1 MKKNKA
7 PLKASGKASAKTP
20 AKAVAAKSAGKP
32 GVDTDAVRELA
43 KLLKETG
50 LTEIEI
56 EHNGARIRVSRGA
69 TAVATAAP
77 AAPAPVA
84 AAPAP
89 VAAAPA
95 PSGPVAGTV
104 PSPMVGTVYLSPE
117 PGKPAF
123 ISVGK
128 TVKAGDTL
136 FIVEAMKTMNAITA
150 PHGGTVKEISVSD
163 GSPVE
168 FGQTLAVIA

>member
-1 MKKNKA
+1 MSSKKKK
-7 PLKASGKASAKTP
+7 P
-20 AKAVAAKSAGKP
+20 AAKPMKAAAKPEARIAGKP
-32 GVDTDAVRELA
+32 GVDADAVRALA

-56 EHNGARIRVSRGA
+56 EHGGARIRVSRGA
-69 TAVATAAP
+69 TGVVAAAP
-77 AAPAPVA
+77 AA

-89 VAAAPA
+89 VAVAPAAAAPSA
-95 PSGPVAGTV
+95 GPVAGAV

-117 PGKPAF
+117 PGKPTF
-123 ISVGK
+123 IAVGK
-128 TVKAGDTL
+128 TVKEGDTL

-150 PHGGTVKEISVSD
+150 PKGGTVREIHVED

-168 FGQTLAVIA
+168 FGQTLCVIA